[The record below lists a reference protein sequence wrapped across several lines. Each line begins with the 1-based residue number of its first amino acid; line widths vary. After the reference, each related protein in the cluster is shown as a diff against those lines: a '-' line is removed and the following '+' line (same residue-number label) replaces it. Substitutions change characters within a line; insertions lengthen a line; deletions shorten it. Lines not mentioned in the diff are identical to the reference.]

1 MEIGPLGWSRRS
13 TLIVNRPDLVRQVLL
28 DPEGIFP
35 KSDLMVNALE
45 PLIGDS
51 IFVSSGETWRRQR
64 AMIDPSLTLMR
75 VNRAF
80 PAMEAGAALCEATLA
95 ERAGSGERFSLDL
108 TMSPPDRRHHLPHG
122 LFQRPG
128 TRHGA

>member
-1 MEIGPLGWSRRS
+1 MRGDGNLLALLPAAAYRMEIGPLGWSRRS

-51 IFVSSGETWRRQR
+51 ILS
-64 AMIDPSLTLMR
+64 A
-75 VNRAF
+75 
-80 PAMEAGAALCEATLA
+80 PARPGG
-95 ERAGSGERFSLDL
+95 GSGR
-108 TMSPPDRRHHLPHG
+108 
-122 LFQRPG
+122 
-128 TRHGA
+128 

>member
-1 MEIGPLGWSRRS
+1 MRAALRGDGNLLDLLPGSAYSMDIGPLGWSRRS
-13 TLIVNRPDLVRQVLL
+13 TIIVNRPDLVRHVLV
-28 DPEGIFP
+28 DAEARFP
-35 KSDLMVNALE
+35 KSDLMVQALA

-51 IFVSSGETWRRQR
+51 IFVSSGEAWRRQR
-64 AMIDPSLTLMR
+64 AMVDPSLTLMR

-108 TMSPPDRRHHLPHG
+108 TMSH
-122 LFQRPG
+122 
-128 TRHGA
+128 